1 MGIPPAPRGVPQ
13 IEVVFDV
20 DVDGILD
27 VSARDL
33 GTGHEQQIRV
43 TATGGLSPGQ
53 VDELLA
59 DAVTHADED
68 AVRRQEVQL
77 VNTAEGLLYSVEQ
90 TLEEYG
96 QHLTDEERQEV
107 EESMANSRKAM
118 EGDDVEALR
127 LAVED
132 LQQLAYRM
140 TEVMYERLGS
150 GDAGPPSDKALQ
162 EEAAPDPPVADSDPE
177 AVVKLHIDPVVGL
190 TDWQA
195 RELVYRG
202 KLEPT
207 AARAA
212 TAALK
217 KLYEAFVSLD
227 CDLVEVNPLIL
238 TGSGEI
244 VALDSKVT
252 LDSNAFFR
260 HPDFG
265 EFEAAFHRDPIE
277 AKAKERDLNF
287 IKLEGS
293 VGIIGNGAGLVMS
306 TLDIVDLVGGSA
318 SNFLDVG
325 GGAGADTIL
334 NALEVLT
341 HDETVKS
348 VLINIFGGITR
359 CDLVAQGIIEALD
372 RLELPWPI
380 VVRLDG
386 TNADAGRA
394 LLAESRHEKLIP
406 ASTMRE
412 AAERAVQLAGTG

>member
-1 MGIPPAPRGVPQ
+1 MDLFEYQGKSLFARVGVPVPDGRLAISPTEARTAADAIGGTVVVKAQVQVGGRGKAGGIKVADSPRAAEEAAGQ
-13 IEVVFDV
+13 ILGMDIKGHTVHSVWVEQASDIAAEYYVSFT
-20 DVDGILD
+20 LD
-27 VSARDL
+27 RSAKKHLAIVSAR
-33 GTGHEQQIRV
+33 
-43 TATGGLSPGQ
+43 GG
-53 VDELLA
+53 VDIEG
-59 DAVTHADED
+59 V
-68 AVRRQEVQL
+68 
-77 VNTAEGLLYSVEQ
+77 AE
-90 TLEEYG
+90 
-96 QHLTDEERQEV
+96 
-107 EESMANSRKAM
+107 
-118 EGDDVEALR
+118 
-127 LAVED
+127 
-132 LQQLAYRM
+132 
-140 TEVMYERLGS
+140 
-150 GDAGPPSDKALQ
+150 
-162 EEAAPDPPVADSDPE
+162 SDPE

-238 TGSGEI
+238 TVTGEI

-325 GGAGADTIL
+325 GGAGADTIV

-412 AAERAVQLAGTG
+412 AAERAVQLAGT

>member
-1 MGIPPAPRGVPQ
+1 MDLFEYQGKSLFARVGVP
-13 IEVVFDV
+13 VP
-20 DVDGILD
+20 DGRLAI
-27 VSARDL
+27 SPTEAR
-33 GTGHEQQIRV
+33 
-43 TATGGLSPGQ
+43 TA
-53 VDELLA
+53 A
-59 DAVTHADED
+59 DAIGGTVVVKAQVQVGGRGKAGGIKVADSPR
-68 AVRRQEVQL
+68 A
-77 VNTAEGLLYSVEQ
+77 A
-90 TLEEYG
+90 
-96 QHLTDEERQEV
+96 
-107 EESMANSRKAM
+107 
-118 EGDDVEALR
+118 
-127 LAVED
+127 
-132 LQQLAYRM
+132 
-140 TEVMYERLGS
+140 
-150 GDAGPPSDKALQ
+150 
-162 EEAAPDPPVADSDPE
+162 EEAAGQILGMDIKGHTVHSVWVEQASDIAAEYYVSFTLDRSAKKHLAIVSAQGGVDIEGVAESDPE

-412 AAERAVQLAGTG
+412 AAERAVQLAGTH

>member
-1 MGIPPAPRGVPQ
+1 MDLFEYQGKSLFARVGVPVPDGRLAISPTEARNAADAIGGTVVVKAQVQVGGRGKAGGIKVADSPRAAEEAAGQ
-13 IEVVFDV
+13 ILGMDIKGHTVHSVWVEQASDIAAEYYVSFT
-20 DVDGILD
+20 LD
-27 VSARDL
+27 RSARKHLAIVSAR
-33 GTGHEQQIRV
+33 
-43 TATGGLSPGQ
+43 GG
-53 VDELLA
+53 VDIEG
-59 DAVTHADED
+59 V
-68 AVRRQEVQL
+68 
-77 VNTAEGLLYSVEQ
+77 AE
-90 TLEEYG
+90 
-96 QHLTDEERQEV
+96 
-107 EESMANSRKAM
+107 
-118 EGDDVEALR
+118 
-127 LAVED
+127 
-132 LQQLAYRM
+132 
-140 TEVMYERLGS
+140 
-150 GDAGPPSDKALQ
+150 
-162 EEAAPDPPVADSDPE
+162 SDPE

>member
-1 MGIPPAPRGVPQ
+1 MDLFEYQGKSLFARVGVP
-13 IEVVFDV
+13 VP
-20 DVDGILD
+20 DGRLAI
-27 VSARDL
+27 SPTEAR
-33 GTGHEQQIRV
+33 
-43 TATGGLSPGQ
+43 TA
-53 VDELLA
+53 A
-59 DAVTHADED
+59 DAIGGTVVVKAQVQVGGRGKAGGIKVADSPR
-68 AVRRQEVQL
+68 A
-77 VNTAEGLLYSVEQ
+77 A
-90 TLEEYG
+90 
-96 QHLTDEERQEV
+96 
-107 EESMANSRKAM
+107 
-118 EGDDVEALR
+118 
-127 LAVED
+127 
-132 LQQLAYRM
+132 
-140 TEVMYERLGS
+140 
-150 GDAGPPSDKALQ
+150 
-162 EEAAPDPPVADSDPE
+162 EEAAGQILGMDIKGHTVHSVWVEQASDIAAEYYVSFTLDRSAKKHLAIVSAQGGVDIEGVAESDPE

>member
-1 MGIPPAPRGVPQ
+1 MDLFEYQGKSLFAKVGVP
-13 IEVVFDV
+13 VP
-20 DVDGILD
+20 DGRLAI
-27 VSARDL
+27 SPTEAR
-33 GTGHEQQIRV
+33 
-43 TATGGLSPGQ
+43 TA
-53 VDELLA
+53 A
-59 DAVTHADED
+59 DAIGGAVVVKAQVQVGGRGKAGGIKVADSPR
-68 AVRRQEVQL
+68 A
-77 VNTAEGLLYSVEQ
+77 A
-90 TLEEYG
+90 
-96 QHLTDEERQEV
+96 
-107 EESMANSRKAM
+107 
-118 EGDDVEALR
+118 
-127 LAVED
+127 
-132 LQQLAYRM
+132 
-140 TEVMYERLGS
+140 
-150 GDAGPPSDKALQ
+150 
-162 EEAAPDPPVADSDPE
+162 EEAAGQILGMDIKGHTVHSVWVEQASDIAAEYYVSFTLDRSAKKHLAIVSAQGGVDIEGVAESDPE

-394 LLAESRHEKLIP
+394 LLAEARHEKLIP

-412 AAERAVQLAGTG
+412 AAERAVQLADTG